1 MAVQAAL
8 IVSKRLQIIA
18 AVVLCLMLAQ
28 LVRAV
33 LDAPAGS
40 GAAVVRVR
48 APVDLSRT
56 GR

>member
-1 MAVQAAL
+1 MAVQTAL

-33 LDAPAGS
+33 LDAPQGT

-48 APVDLSRT
+48 GAVDLSRN